1 MLLIFRRNASQ
12 IPLRHHTKETLE
24 DSARAV
30 YDARKN
36 ARRPPYVQMR
46 AMSLDEE
53 RPLPPKKDWR
63 RPPPR
68 LRSGS
73 GTTTTSESADEM
85 TQVPSNQSNASS
97 ATSAQPSG
105 LSPNGSSF
113 ITPPPRSQ
121 SHGVMHGHTEA
132 SRLSPPSQSSS
143 NTSLGVTPNTHAAL
157 SPIASRVLASDAGA
171 MAEYMKRNR
180 SGSHGESSRHLIVQA
195 SSLHSSNTTPPIM
208 EEPIA
213 QKYSLRRL
221 RPSLSAAALRQ
232 TPPVSVVSPAQA
244 GSGPGADIRSRFR
257 AGTNPSPS
265 LRPQFSSPVPASAR
279 PSEESPERVPAART
293 ATNGT
298 LPSLYEPRDI
308 SPARQLPTTDPPALP
323 PKDDYQGHR
332 RGPSVS

>member
-1 MLLIFRRNASQ
+1 MHTRRSKSRQSSVCLKYFSRN
-12 IPLRHHTKETLE
+12 HTKETLE

-36 ARRPPYVQMR
+36 ARRPPYGQIR
-46 AMSLDEE
+46 ATSLDED
-53 RPLPPKKDWR
+53 RPLPPTKDWK

-73 GTTTTSESADEM
+73 GTTTTSESADELM
-85 TQVPSNQSNASS
+85 TQV
-97 ATSAQPSG
+97 
-105 LSPNGSSF
+105 
-113 ITPPPRSQ
+113 
-121 SHGVMHGHTEA
+121 
-132 SRLSPPSQSSS
+132 PPSQSSLMSSQPSGPSS
-143 NTSLGVTPNTHAAL
+143 NGSHIPPTPRNQSHGVINGQMETSRPPLPSQQSASTSLGVTPTTHSVL

-180 SGSHGESSRHLIVQA
+180 SGSHGESTRHVIVQA
-195 SSLHSSNTTPPIM
+195 SSPHSSNTTPPIM

-232 TPPVSVVSPAQA
+232 ISSVSVVSTAQA
-244 GSGPGADIRSRFR
+244 GPSPTPDTRSRFR

-265 LRPQFSSPVPASAR
+265 LRPQFLPPAPPPIGS
-279 PSEESPERVPAART
+279 SEEVLERVPALRHV

-298 LPSLYEPRDI
+298 LPSLHEPSSVSSAER
-308 SPARQLPTTDPPALP
+308 LPNPSDFP
-323 PKDDYQGHR
+323 PKGDPHQ
-332 RGPSVS
+332 RGPSIS

>member
-1 MLLIFRRNASQ
+1 MSHLSPRN
-12 IPLRHHTKETLE
+12 HTKETLE

-30 YDARKN
+30 HDARKN
-36 ARRPPYVQMR
+36 ARRPPYGQVR

-73 GTTTTSESADEM
+73 GTTTTSDSADELM
-85 TQVPSNQSNASS
+85 TQVPPSQSSVSS
-97 ATSAQPSG
+97 ATSSQPSG
-105 LSPNGSSF
+105 PSNNGSLSHM
-113 ITPPPRSQ
+113 TPPPRSQ
-121 SHGVMHGHTEA
+121 SHGIMNGQMETP
-132 SRLSPPSQSSS
+132 RPPPSQSSP
-143 NTSLGVTPNTHAAL
+143 NTSLGITSTTHYAL

-180 SGSHGESSRHLIVQA
+180 SGSHGESSRHVVVQA
-195 SSLHSSNTTPPIM
+195 SSPHSSNTTPPIM

-232 TPPVSVVSPAQA
+232 VPPPASVVSAAQA
-244 GSGPGADIRSRFR
+244 GPSPAPDIRSRFR

-265 LRPQFSSPVPASAR
+265 LRPQFLPPAHPPTGS
-279 PSEESPERVPAART
+279 SEEVPERVSQSRHT
-293 ATNGT
+293 TTNGT
-298 LPSLYEPRDI
+298 LPSLQEPPNVS
-308 SPARQLPTTDPPALP
+308 SPQRSPTPNPPALP
-323 PKDDYQGHR
+323 PKDDYQVHR
-332 RGPSVS
+332 RGPSLS

>member
-1 MLLIFRRNASQ
+1 MSR
-12 IPLRHHTKETLE
+12 RHHTKEILE

-46 AMSLDEE
+46 GMSLDEE
-53 RPLPPKKDWR
+53 RPLPPKKGWKR
-63 RPPPR
+63 PPR

-73 GTTTTSESADEM
+73 GTTTTSDSADELIA
-85 TQVPSNQSNASS
+85 QAPPSQSSVSSAASS
-97 ATSAQPSG
+97 QPSG
-105 LSPNGSSF
+105 PSSSTGSMSH
-113 ITPPPRSQ
+113 INPPPRSQ
-121 SHGVMHGHTEA
+121 SHGVMNGQTET
-132 SRLSPPSQSSS
+132 SRPPLPPSQPAS
-143 NTSLGVTPNTHAAL
+143 NASLGITPTTHSAL

-180 SGSHGESSRHLIVQA
+180 SGSHGESPRHVIVQA
-195 SSLHSSNTTPPIM
+195 SSPHSANTTPPIM

-232 TPPVSVVSPAQA
+232 TPPPVSVVPAA
-244 GSGPGADIRSRFR
+244 SGTGPSRFR
-257 AGTNPSPS
+257 AGTNPSPN
-265 LRPQFSSPVPASAR
+265 LRPQFFPTAPSSAGPDEAA
-279 PSEESPERVPAART
+279 ERVPAPRRT

-298 LPSLYEPRDI
+298 VSSRHEPRNV
-308 SPARQLPTTDPPALP
+308 SPARRSPTITPPALP
-323 PKDDYQGHR
+323 PKDDYQLHR

>member
-1 MLLIFRRNASQ
+1 
-12 IPLRHHTKETLE
+12 
-24 DSARAV
+24 
-30 YDARKN
+30 
-36 ARRPPYVQMR
+36 
-46 AMSLDEE
+46 MSLDEE

-73 GTTTTSESADEM
+73 GTTTTSDSTDEMM
-85 TQVPSNQSNASS
+85 TQVAPSQSSVSS
-97 ATSAQPSG
+97 ATSSQPSG
-105 LSPNGSSF
+105 PSSNNSSHNA
-113 ITPPPRSQ
+113 PPPRSQ
-121 SHGVMHGHTEA
+121 SHSAMNGHPEPT
-132 SRLSPPSQSSS
+132 RPSPPSQSSS
-143 NTSLGVTPNTHAAL
+143 NNSLGVTPNTHSAL

-180 SGSHGESSRHLIVQA
+180 SGSHGESSRQIIVQA
-195 SSLHSSNTTPPIM
+195 TSPHSSNTTPPIM

-232 TPPVSVVSPAQA
+232 TPTSAISPVQTAS
-244 GSGPGADIRSRFR
+244 GSGDIRSRFR

-265 LRPQFSSPVPASAR
+265 LRPQLSPPAPSSVGT
-279 PSEESPERVPAART
+279 SEEAPERVPPPRRT

-298 LPSLYEPRDI
+298 LPSLQEPRI
-308 SPARQLPTTDPPALP
+308 TSPIRRSSSTNPPALP
-323 PKDDYQGHR
+323 PKDDYQVHQ